1 MMNITVDDKGFNVLS
16 NLIAAIPAEVRK
28 TMAEEMQHKEA
39 RKQFQRVFSLLSQWD
54 RRQHER
60 TFEIVPQVYAKW
72 LADAKELIHPSTRT
86 WGQEGG
92 GDYENAVVFNH
103 PDTDATKK
111 AIQRLVRRAIGM
123 GMYGLSPQEH
133 SWVLV

>member
-54 RRQHER
+54 RKLYA
-60 TFEIVPQVYAKW
+60 IVPQAYAKW

-123 GMYGLSPQEH
+123 GMYGLSPQDH
-133 SWVLV
+133 SWLLV